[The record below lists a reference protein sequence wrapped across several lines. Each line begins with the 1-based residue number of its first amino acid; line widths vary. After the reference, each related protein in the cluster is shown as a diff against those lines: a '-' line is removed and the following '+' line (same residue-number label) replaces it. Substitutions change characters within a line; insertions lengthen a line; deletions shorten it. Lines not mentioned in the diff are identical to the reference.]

1 MKKLI
6 YFNSWGADYNKMLHL
21 CIDSLQKQIDE
32 TYHIAVISDDFEREY
47 VEVIIRKTEDGKRH
61 PDNGRNMIHKTVDI
75 YQYDFA
81 YYFDHDM
88 IFHRHLNNLKTNPDK
103 VVLSRASFTKMD
115 SHYIQ
120 LTPQEVAGRENERAI
135 NNGLHIAPKKLFN
148 KFFEVYQN
156 SVDEYRREGINAQQA
171 LNKMHVN
178 GLFDFD
184 FVDENHIYWP
194 SDKEHSTFTDQTV
207 LTHFAGQS
215 MENRLKLMSQC

>member
-6 YFNSWGADYNKMLHL
+6 YFNSWGSDYNKMLHL
-21 CIDSLQKQIDE
+21 CIDSLEKQIDE
-32 TYHIAVISDDFEREY
+32 TYHIVVISDDFQREG
-47 VEVIIRKTEDGKRH
+47 VEAIIRKTPDGTRH

-75 YQYDFA
+75 YKYDFA

-88 IFHRHLNNLKTNPDK
+88 IFHRHLDNLKTNPYK

-120 LTPQEVAGRENERAI
+120 LTPEEVAGRENERAI
-135 NNGLHIAPKKLFN
+135 NNGFHIVPKSQFS
-148 KFFEVYQN
+148 KFFRAYQYF
-156 SVDEYRREGINAQQA
+156 VDEYKKYGINAQQA

-178 GLFDFD
+178 GILDFD
-184 FVDENHIYWP
+184 FVDDSHIYWP

-207 LTHFAGQS
+207 ITHFAGQS
-215 MENRLKLMSQC
+215 MENRIKLMTQ